1 MQGCEVSFSVTFPL
15 TDPKGVYKRTDFE
28 NRADTLSRIPSST
41 PGIIKCVENLPTL
54 GDMLT
59 FVDLP
64 TLVDFSTFFDSPI
77 LGDLPTFVHL
87 TTLVDF
93 PTFLDLPYPNPNH

>member
-1 MQGCEVSFSVTFPL
+1 MYIREPILRTGRTPYRKFPVV
-15 TDPKGVYKRTDFE
+15 P
-28 NRADTLSRIPSST
+28 
-41 PGIIKCVENLPTL
+41 PGIIKRVENLPTL

-93 PTFLDLPYPNPNH
+93 PTFLNLPYPNPNR